1 VSAAALA
8 AAVDR
13 AVATLPERVR
23 PAAEAAR
30 SGLAGFLA
38 FLLERNAAMNLIS
51 ARAAEPEALAGHLA
65 DALAGLPFLP
75 PPRLAPI
82 RLLDLGS
89 GGGFPALPLLLVR
102 RDLAGTLVESTGK
115 KCDFLAAAA
124 ERLALTAAV
133 VNARF
138 PDSFPMAKSG
148 LFDVLT
154 TRAVGSAGKLVRAA
168 RPILAP
174 GARALL
180 WTTGPLVEDAVR
192 ASGAKGAAFHRD
204 PDSERRGI
212 LALERF
218 T

>member
-1 VSAAALA
+1 MSGTELET
-8 AAVDR
+8 AVGR
-13 AVATLPERVR
+13 AVGTLPERVR

-30 SGLAGFLA
+30 SGLVTFLA
-38 FLLERNAAMNLIS
+38 FLLERNAAMNLVS

-75 PPRLAPI
+75 PPRPSPI
-82 RLLDLGS
+82 RLLDIGS

-102 RDLAGTLVESTGK
+102 RDLAGTLVEATRK
-115 KCDFLAAAA
+115 KCDFLSAAA
-124 ERLALTAAV
+124 ERLALTAEI

-138 PDSFPMAKSG
+138 PDSFPMATSG

-174 GARALL
+174 GALALL
-180 WTTGPLVEDAVR
+180 WTTESLVKDAAR
-192 ASGAKGAAFHRD
+192 TSGAKGAAFHRD
-204 PDSERRGI
+204 PGTERRGI

>member
-1 VSAAALA
+1 MSGTRLE
-8 AAVDR
+8 AAVRR

-30 SGLAGFLA
+30 GDLVEFLA
-38 FLLERNAAMNLIS
+38 LLLERNATMNLVS
-51 ARAAEPEALAGHLA
+51 ARAAEPEALAEHLA
-65 DALAGLPFLP
+65 DALAGLPLLP
-75 PPRLAPI
+75 PPRPAPA

-102 RDLAGTLVESTGK
+102 RDLEGTLADSIRK
-115 KCDFLAAAA
+115 KCDFLSAAL

-138 PDSFPMAKSG
+138 PDSYPMAKSG

-168 RPILAP
+168 RPVLAP

-180 WTTGPLVEDAVR
+180 WTTEPLVKDAVKD
-192 ASGAKGAAFHRD
+192 SGAKAAAFHRD
-204 PDSERRGI
+204 AGSERRGI
-212 LALERF
+212 LTLERF

>member
-1 VSAAALA
+1 VSGSELE

-13 AVATLPERVR
+13 AVATLPDRVR
-23 PAAEAAR
+23 EAAEAAR
-30 SGLAGFLA
+30 RGLVAFLA
-38 FLLERNAAMNLIS
+38 FLLERNATVNLVS
-51 ARAAEPEALAGHLA
+51 ARAAEPETLAGHLA
-65 DALAGLPFLP
+65 DALAGLPLLP
-75 PPRLAPI
+75 PPRLATT

-102 RDLAGTLVESTGK
+102 RDLEGTLVDSIRK
-115 KCDFLAAAA
+115 KCDFLSAAA
-124 ERLALTAAV
+124 ERLALTVEV

-168 RPILAP
+168 RPVLTP
-174 GARALL
+174 VGRALL
-180 WTTGPLVEDAVR
+180 WTTEPLVKDAVSD
-192 ASGAKGAAFHRD
+192 SGAREAVFH
-204 PDSERRGI
+204 PDAGSVRRGI